1 MKLVG
6 ISGAL
11 IGAKTAI
18 AVNEVLLAAKKNNP
32 DIEIELIDLRDYNV
46 EFVVGKPLTGYNE
59 DTQKVVNT
67 ILNADFYVFGT
78 PVYQG
83 SISGPLKNLFDH
95 LPTTALQSKVT
106 GMIVTA
112 GSPMHYLVGDTQLKP
127 ILSFFKALVATKNV
141 FVHNS
146 CFNKENQIVE
156 EDAVQRIDAL
166 AKELVELQTKLKA

>member
-18 AVNEVLLAAKKNNP
+18 AVNGVLQAAKAANP
-32 DIEIELIDLRDYNV
+32 EIEIELIDLRDYNV
-46 EFVVGKPLTGYNE
+46 EFVIGKPLSEYNK

-67 ILNADFYVFGT
+67 IINADFYVFGT

-146 CFNKENQIVE
+146 CFNKENVIVE
-156 EDAVQRIDAL
+156 EDAVERINAL
-166 AKELVELQTKLKA
+166 AQELVEMQTKLKA

>member
-18 AVNEVLLAAKKNNP
+18 AVNEVLQAAKAANP
-32 DIEIELIDLRDYNV
+32 KIEIELIDLRDYNV
-46 EFVVGKPLTGYNE
+46 EFVIGKPLSEYNE

-67 ILNADFYVFGT
+67 IINADFYVIGT

-146 CFNKENQIVE
+146 CFNKENVIVE
-156 EDAVQRIDAL
+156 EDAVERISAL
-166 AKELVELQTKLKA
+166 AQELVEMHTKLKA

>member
-1 MKLVG
+1 LKLVG

-18 AVNEVLLAAKKNNP
+18 AVNEVLLAAKAANP
-32 DIEIELIDLRDYNV
+32 EVEIELIDLRDYNV
-46 EFVVGKPLTGYNE
+46 EFVVGKPLTDYNE
-59 DTQKVVNT
+59 DTQEVVNT
-67 ILNADFYVFGT
+67 ILNADFLVFGT

-95 LPTTALQSKVT
+95 LPTTALQSKVA

-127 ILSFFKALVATKNV
+127 ILSFFKALIATKNV

-146 CFNKENQIVE
+146 CFNKENKIVE
-156 EDAVQRIDAL
+156 EDAIQRINAL
-166 AKELVELQTKLKA
+166 AEELVELQTKLKA